1 MGITTSSPKS
11 ATAIGV
17 VGIYI
22 GYRCRRRFAF
32 EPLKPTKFLNGDKP
46 VVTAVHSN
54 DPVQE
59 AAPPTFTKLDLQDLP
74 HRYQA
79 AVSSDS
85 EAVRLG
91 DRSGRPISEDSPPVP
106 MAPRGAVASSG
117 LQRQPGGPTLPSAD
131 ATRPYWQESRGR
143 ESQPSHLS
151 APRQVA
157 PISGPTLQPLRTNA
171 ANNAALF
178 QGQQQQYS
186 ERQVSGGGYEKHQ
199 SLGSTWPTSYAKQ
212 ASLGTAIGTY
222 EKQQSRPVV
231 GGLKMNG
238 LSLSGTPQNIDGA
251 TSRSAMSLV
260 RQRSPGV
267 PGVAM
272 SAPLVPGQGSI
283 PAINM
288 NFQNMPRSYS
298 THQSEADSLAPP
310 LLRR

>member
-1 MGITTSSPKS
+1 M
-11 ATAIGV
+11 
-17 VGIYI
+17 
-22 GYRCRRRFAF
+22 
-32 EPLKPTKFLNGDKP
+32 
-46 VVTAVHSN
+46 AVAGERERER
-54 DPVQE
+54 QTE
-59 AAPPTFTKLDLQDLP
+59 DLP
-74 HRYQA
+74 LRYQA

-91 DRSGRPISEDSPPVP
+91 DRSGRPISGDSPPVP

-131 ATRPYWQESRGR
+131 ATRPYWQESRGQ
-143 ESQPSHLS
+143 ESQPSPLS

-199 SLGSTWPTSYAKQ
+199 SLGSTWPTSYEKQ
-212 ASLGTAIGTY
+212 ASLGTAVGTY
-222 EKQQSRPVV
+222 EKQQSRVVV
-231 GGLKMNG
+231 GGLRMNG
-238 LSLSGTPQNIDGA
+238 LSLSGTPQNIDSL
-251 TSRSAMSLV
+251 SRSAPRAVPLV

-288 NFQNMPRSYS
+288 NFQNLPRSISHY
-298 THQSEADSLAPP
+298 QSEADSSAPP